1 MLDTCGVCAGFIL
14 ESQEKIKCAGPCEEL
29 FHLSCAIE
37 SESEN
42 LREVKDCKPRNL
54 PSNLNSSS
62 SIVQNDFFDQVLS
75 DASKLENMLNM
86 VHDLQPSGIRYSTDM
101 SNLMRSMNK
110 EIIQLRSENATLGN
124 RVKDLDVKVNNDIVT
139 FDGLKKVVGDLS
151 SKLDETSRSVV
162 DLKDEIKCIRSLNKT
177 IEDKNASLVNQV
189 RDLENKL
196 GKLKSSL
203 KQHTENRVI
212 HTEIPSVKTNEEKE
226 SLSCKPVLQEHKNYE
241 NSSVIQSSM
250 AGKTQKVIEFA
261 FDYFGNAT
269 VTALRGIG
277 EVYGG
282 RLNQHGYFTA
292 AQVYK
297 KFLELNKDQDMFKS
311 WLTSVCGANSRWSRE
326 CFQCLR
332 DWDIT
337 FEVLVQQQQQ
347 TITQKLQLL
356 DTKNQGTI
364 TQNTENRVTHT
375 KIASVK
381 TNAEKESL
389 SCNNLFHSHKNEEN
403 SLATRPKLLEVPV
416 RRDVQYS
423 LGNNSLDCNMENKP
437 VTELAGIGETDA
449 DRLLADLMYLPTLPI
464 EFYLDLS
471 KNIII

>member
-1 MLDTCGVCAGFIL
+1 MLDTCGVCAGVIL
-14 ESQEKIKCAGPCEEL
+14 ESEEKIKCAGPCEEL

-42 LREVKDCKPRNL
+42 SREVKDCKPRNL

-75 DASKLENMLNM
+75 DASKLENILNM
-86 VHDLQPSGIRYSTDM
+86 VPDLQRSGIRDLSD
-101 SNLMRSMNK
+101 RSDLLVSLNK
-110 EIIQLRSENATLGN
+110 EILQLRSENATLGN
-124 RVKDLDVKVNNDIVT
+124 RVRDLDVKVNNDIVM
-139 FDGLKKVVGDLS
+139 FDELKKMVGDLT

-162 DLKDEIKCIRSLNKT
+162 DLKDEIKCIRSLNKKV
-177 IEDKNASLVNQV
+177 EDENASLVNQV

-196 GKLKSSL
+196 GELKSSL
-203 KQHTENRVI
+203 KQHIENRVI

-226 SLSCKPVLQEHKNYE
+226 SLSCKPVLQEHKNDE
-241 NSSVIQSSM
+241 NSSLVPVRRNIKFSM
-250 AGKTQKVIEFA
+250 
-261 FDYFGNAT
+261 
-269 VTALRGIG
+269 
-277 EVYGG
+277 
-282 RLNQHGYFTA
+282 A

-347 TITQKLQLL
+347 TITKKLQLL

-423 LGNNSLDCNMENKP
+423 LDNNSLDCNMENKP